1 MEDVNAMCE
10 RRRHSFQA
18 DIHNRQPSSG
28 PVRAVHPKD
37 RSTTD
42 RPEIKAKVNNDTA
55 NKQLDIYHKSARV
68 SDWQVKL
75 VEIACYSLQNTDQWQ
90 FFVLSKLLLVAAEY
104 FINS

>member
-55 NKQLDIYHKSARV
+55 NKPLDIYHKSARV
-68 SDWQVKL
+68 SDWQLNL
-75 VEIACYSLQNTDQWQ
+75 VVIACYSLQNTDQRQ
-90 FFVLSKLLLVAAEY
+90 VLCKLFLVATDY